1 MKLNLLALAM
11 LLAGAQAHA
20 CGELTVGDAWVRLA
34 PPNAPVMAGYL
45 SLSNAGVDPVVVTG
59 GSSDSFE
66 RVELHDMTHENGVMK
81 MRKLDQIEI
90 AAGGK
95 VELAPGGMH
104 LMLIGPKQ
112 GFAAGDSVAVTLRV
126 CAESD
131 QLVSFVV
138 REAAP
143 EGGSAHTDHEHHH

>member
-1 MKLNLLALAM
+1 MKLNLIALAM
-11 LLAGAQAHA
+11 VLAGAQAQA
-20 CGELTVGDAWVRLA
+20 CGELTVTDAWVRLA

-45 SLSNAGVDPVVVTG
+45 TLTTTSDESVSVTG
-59 GSSDSFE
+59 ASSSAFE

-104 LMLIGPKQ
+104 LMLIGPKRA
-112 GFAAGDSVAVTLRV
+112 FAVGDSVEVTLRL
-126 CAESD
+126 CAAADEV
-131 QLVSFVV
+131 VSFVV

-143 EGGSAHTDHEHHH
+143 ESKSEHEDHQHRH

>member
-1 MKLNLLALAM
+1 MKLNLFALAM
-11 LLAGAQAHA
+11 LLAGTQAQA
-20 CGELTVGDAWVRLA
+20 CGELTVTDAWVRLA

-45 SLSNAGVDPVVVTG
+45 TLTTAGDESVTVTG
-59 GSSDSFE
+59 ASSSAFE

-112 GFAAGDSVAVTLRV
+112 GFAAGDSVEVTLRL
-126 CAESD
+126 CGESD
-131 QLVSFVV
+131 QAVSFVV

-143 EGGSAHTDHEHHH
+143 EGGSAPAEHEHRH